1 MIGFDEALE
10 IVLDSIPSSSI
21 IEITLENS
29 LGFYLAEDLPAP
41 EDIPFDDV
49 SAVDG
54 YAISYHPNESRT
66 PHSSLEYALAG
77 MVKAGESPLLI
88 MNPGEAARIF
98 TGAPLPAGAD
108 AVVMQE
114 DTRIS
119 GGRLFI
125 ESFVSPGENIRF
137 AGEELKRG
145 ENALS
150 KGIRLTPPA
159 IGLLATMGYTTVR
172 IRKPP
177 SIAIVS
183 TGNELIELSEP
194 LQTGKIRDSNTPSLK
209 ACLKSMGISSTSYR
223 ARDDKDEIR
232 DVISSALKNNDILL
246 VSGGMSVGEYDFCRE
261 ALTELGFEELFW
273 KIRIKPGKPVYL
285 GKKNNTIAFGIP
297 GNPVSSL
304 VVFHSL
310 IRPGLIRSM
319 GGLDQPFR
327 SEATAQCAI
336 RKKAG
341 RIEFLRGIAQR
352 LDHQLVVSPVGAQES
367 HILSGLAQANCLI
380 RLEED
385 RETVQPL
392 DKVMIEWL
400 NW

>member
-1 MIGFDEALE
+1 MISLDEALG
-10 IVLDSIPSSSI
+10 IVLDSIPSSPV
-21 IEITLENS
+21 IEIPLENA
-29 LGFYLAEDLPAP
+29 LGFYLAEDLAAP

-54 YAISYHPNESRT
+54 YAISYHPNEPRT
-66 PHSSLEYALAG
+66 PPSPLEFSLAG
-77 MVKAGESPLLI
+77 MVTAGEKPLFNL
-88 MNPGEAARIF
+88 NPGEAARIF
-98 TGAPLPAGAD
+98 TGAPLPPGAD

-114 DTRIS
+114 DTRVS
-119 GGRLFI
+119 GGRLLI
-125 ESFVSPGENIRF
+125 ASFVSPGENIRF

-145 ENALS
+145 GKALLE
-150 KGIRLTPPA
+150 GIRLTPPA
-159 IGLLATMGYTTVR
+159 IGLLATMGHTTVH

-183 TGNELIELSEP
+183 TGNELIERSEP
-194 LQTGKIRDSNTPSLK
+194 LRTGKIRDSNTPSLR
-209 ACLKSMGISSTSYR
+209 ACLESMGLSSSAYR

-232 DVISSALKNNDILL
+232 DVLSTASENNDILL

-285 GKKNNTIAFGIP
+285 GKKENTIVFGIP

-319 GGLDQPFR
+319 GGTDQPFFC
-327 SEATAQCAI
+327 EATAQCVI

-341 RIEFLRGIAQR
+341 RMEFMRGIAQR
-352 LDHQLVVSPVGAQES
+352 LDNQLLVSTVGAQES

-392 DKVMIEWL
+392 EKVTIEWL